1 MFWVGFLHIAVRDMY
16 ACMLAYIY
24 LHFGFWFERDCLFP
38 IGLLELE
45 SVSTFGLFVG
55 LVSLGWVGPCVC
67 ITLSESMGGLM
78 G

>member
-1 MFWVGFLHIAVRDMY
+1 MHT
-16 ACMLAYIY
+16 C
-24 LHFGFWFERDCLFP
+24 LHFGFVFERDCLFP

-55 LVSLGWVGPCVC
+55 LVSLGWVGPCFC

-78 G
+78 GWRRVVLDESTYLMRIITV